1 MKIVKFY
8 ERGSLENNEL
18 IVQWN
23 LGNTCNYAC
32 EYCPSYL
39 HSGKIGWPEL
49 SLIKDTLIKI
59 QNNFPDKVIRLEFLG
74 GEVTLYNHFIELMKF
89 CKEHNFN
96 STILSNGSRTIRYWE
111 ELAPYLDRILLTFH
125 ADEADQSHFNNVISS
140 LIANRIE
147 PIVHIAMIKNKFWD
161 LVNYKNQL
169 TTNFP
174 NLIIDS
180 ILMLDK
186 LGLFN
191 YNGYYYDY
199 DNSQMEYVKQQE
211 FHSMSYIIEYDNG
224 ETREVSL
231 VDVREQDLN
240 NFSGFT
246 CGTTLSII
254 VINFNG
260 YVSTSLCNQR
270 PKINVHTED
279 INQIFVPIVCAADK
293 CLNPSDIRIMKIKQ

>member
-1 MKIVKFY
+1 MEIVKFY

-39 HSGKIGWPEL
+39 HSGKIDWPKL

-74 GEVTLYNHFIELMKF
+74 GEVTLYKEFIELMKF

-125 ADEADQSHFNNVISS
+125 ADESDQSHFNNVISS

-174 NLIIDS
+174 KLIIDS

-186 LGLFN
+186 LGSFN
-191 YNGYYYDY
+191 YDGYYYDY
-199 DNSQMEYVKQQE
+199 DNLQMEYVKQQE
-211 FHSMSYIIEYDNG
+211 FHSMSYIVEYDNG
-224 ETREVSL
+224 EIREINL
-231 VDVREQDLN
+231 VEVKEQGLN

-246 CGTTLSII
+246 CGTSLSII

>member
-1 MKIVKFY
+1 MEIVKFY

-39 HSGKIGWPEL
+39 HSGKIDWPKL

-74 GEVTLYNHFIELMKF
+74 GEVTLYKEFIELMKF

-174 NLIIDS
+174 KLIIDS

-186 LGLFN
+186 LGSFN
-191 YNGYYYDY
+191 YDGYYYDY
-199 DNSQMEYVKQQE
+199 DNLQMEYVKQQE
-211 FHSMSYIIEYDNG
+211 FHSMSYIVEYDNG
-224 ETREVSL
+224 EIREINL
-231 VDVREQDLN
+231 VEVKEQGLN

-246 CGTTLSII
+246 CGTSLSII

>member
-39 HSGKIGWPEL
+39 HSGKISWPDL

-59 QNNFPDKVIRLEFLG
+59 QNNFPDKQIRLEFLG

-111 ELAPYLDRILLTFH
+111 ELAPWLDRVLLTFH
-125 ADEADQSHFNNVISS
+125 VEYADPEHFINVVST
-140 LIANRIE
+140 LINLDVE
-147 PIVHIAMIKNKFWD
+147 PIVHIAMVKDKFWD
-161 LVNYKNQL
+161 LVEFKNKL
-169 TTNFP
+169 NKLFP
-174 NLIIDS
+174 ELLVEN

-186 LGLFN
+186 LRQFD
-191 YNGYYYDY
+191 YNGYYYSY
-199 DNSQMEYVKQQE
+199 DNAHVEHLKQQE
-211 FHSMSYIIEYDNG
+211 GHSMSYIAEYDNG
-224 ETREVSL
+224 EQREFGL
-231 VDVREQDLN
+231 VEVRDLELN
-240 NFSGFT
+240 NFLGFT
-246 CGTTLSII
+246 CGSILSII

-279 INQIFVPIVCAADK
+279 INQIFVPVVCATDK

>member
-23 LGNTCNYAC
+23 LGNTCNYVC

-39 HSGKIGWPEL
+39 HSGKIQWPEL
-49 SLIKDTLIKI
+49 SLIQQTLIKI
-59 QNNFPDKVIRLEFLG
+59 KNNFPDKNIRLEFLG
-74 GEVTLYNHFIELMKF
+74 GEVTLYSDFIELMKF
-89 CKEHNFN
+89 CKENNFK
-96 STILSNGSRTIRYWE
+96 STILSNGSRTLRYWE
-111 ELAPYLDRILLTFH
+111 ELSPYLDRILLTFH
-125 ADEADQSHFNNVISS
+125 VEEADKIHFSNVID
-140 LIANRIE
+140 LLVKNKIE
-147 PIVHIAMIKNKFWD
+147 PIIHIAMMKDKFWE
-161 LVNYKNQL
+161 LVSYKNQL
-169 TTNFP
+169 RTDFP
-174 NLIIDS
+174 KLIIDS

-199 DNSQMEYVKQQE
+199 DNSQIEYVKQQE
-211 FHSMSYIIEYDNG
+211 FHSMSYVIEYDNG
-224 ETREVSL
+224 ETHEVNL
-231 VDVREQDLN
+231 VDVREHDLN

-270 PKINVHTED
+270 PKINLHTED

>member
-39 HSGKIGWPEL
+39 HSGKIQWPEL

-59 QNNFPDKVIRLEFLG
+59 KNNFPDKVIRLEFLG

-111 ELAPYLDRILLTFH
+111 ELSPYLDRILLTFH
-125 ADEADQSHFNNVISS
+125 AEEADQTHFSNVIDS
-140 LIANRIE
+140 LVKNKIE
-147 PIVHIAMIKNKFWD
+147 PIIHIAMIKDKFWE
-161 LVNYKNQL
+161 LVSYKNQL

-174 NLIIDS
+174 NVIIDS
-180 ILMLDK
+180 ILMMDK
-186 LGLFN
+186 LGLLN

-199 DNSQMEYVKQQE
+199 DNAQIEYVKQQE
-211 FHSMSYIIEYDNG
+211 FHSMSYIVEYDNG
-224 ETREVSL
+224 EMREVSL
-231 VDVREQDLN
+231 IDVREQNLN

-246 CGTTLSII
+246 CGTSLSII

-279 INQIFVPIVCAADK
+279 INQIFVPIICATGK
-293 CLNPSDIRIMKIKQ
+293 CLNPSDIRIMKIKK

>member
-23 LGNTCNYAC
+23 LGNTCNYVC

-39 HSGKIGWPEL
+39 HSGKIQWPEL
-49 SLIKDTLIKI
+49 SLIQQTLIKI
-59 QNNFPDKVIRLEFLG
+59 KNNFPDKNIRLEFLG
-74 GEVTLYNHFIELMKF
+74 GEVTLYSDFIELMKF
-89 CKEHNFN
+89 CKENNFK
-96 STILSNGSRTIRYWE
+96 STILSNGSRTLRYWE
-111 ELAPYLDRILLTFH
+111 ELSPYLDRILLTFH
-125 ADEADQSHFNNVISS
+125 VEEADKIHFSNVID
-140 LIANRIE
+140 LLVKNKIE
-147 PIVHIAMIKNKFWD
+147 PIIHIAMMKDKFWE
-161 LVNYKNQL
+161 LVSYKNQL
-169 TTNFP
+169 RTDFP
-174 NLIIDS
+174 KLIIDS

-199 DNSQMEYVKQQE
+199 DNSQIEYVKQQE
-211 FHSMSYIIEYDNG
+211 FHSMSYVIEYDNG
-224 ETREVSL
+224 ETHEVSL
-231 VDVREQDLN
+231 VEIREQDLN